1 MKTDMKTR
9 KKIGGNLTL
18 VENMPWII
26 SIWTAIYLTSL
37 GIYLGTA
44 SKTVKSPFTKQ
55 SSGLKESGKIGLF
68 KYIFFS
74 SVLVFLPLCNSAQY
88 QFACYL
94 FTAVVAYVAIS
105 EIQLVINYPIGLIS
119 FITTIMAYRIVLTNS
134 FIDNFCICWAF
145 TVGSCV
151 FLGQGY
157 NTNLVLLQGMLFV
170 WSFFAYSYMFT
181 TIHGR
186 VSLRS
191 WENIRILLLL
201 IEKTRCESASC
212 LLLIEKQLP
221 REVVEYIRS
230 CSYAKEDSM
239 NHNKS
244 PDDDMVRAAILENII
259 PEMST

>member
-1 MKTDMKTR
+1 
-9 KKIGGNLTL
+9 

-44 SKTVKSPFTKQ
+44 STTVKSPFTKQ
-55 SSGLKESGKIGLF
+55 SSGFKESGKIGLF

-74 SVLVFLPLCNSAQY
+74 SVLVFLPHCNSAQY

-105 EIQLVINYPIGLIS
+105 EIQQVINYPIGLIS
-119 FITTIMAYRIVLTNS
+119 FIITIMAYRIVLTNS

-151 FLGQGY
+151 YLGQGY
-157 NTNLVLLQGMLFV
+157 NTDLVLLQGMLFV

-186 VSLRS
+186 VSSRS

-201 IEKTRCESASC
+201 IEKTRYESASC

-230 CSYAKEDSM
+230 CSDAKEDSTDQF
-239 NHNKS
+239 KS
-244 PDDDMVRAAILENII
+244 PDDDMVRAAILESII
-259 PEMST
+259 PDVSTSFHLTEKMLTVDGIT